1 MGQRLLVDFWVNPWQ
16 NHALGKV
23 SQFQL
28 CNSATPQHTP
38 RTWGVAELELK
49 GFVRLQVPNSATPQ
63 LRSTPP
69 HLGSCRVGTQ
79 RLCEAPSPQVRNS
92 AAPPPALGELQSWNS
107 KGLRGSKSPSAQLRD
122 SAAPPPHLG
131 SCRVGTQRVCEAPSP
146 QVRNS
151 ATPQHP
157 SRTWGVGFGAAS
169 VANFGEDGGHYRN
182 RS

>member
-1 MGQRLLVDFWVNPWQ
+1 MFTTREPWLSNHQPHGTLLVLAGQGEGCGCLGWLTSRFQLPNSATLQHTPALGELDLGQRLLVDFWVNPWQ

-92 AAPPPALGELQSWNS
+92 AAPP
-107 KGLRGSKSPSAQLRD
+107 
-122 SAAPPPHLG
+122 
-131 SCRVGTQRVCEAPSP
+131 
-146 QVRNS
+146 
-151 ATPQHP
+151 
-157 SRTWGVGFGAAS
+157 RTWGVGFGAAS
-169 VANFGEDGGHYRN
+169 VANFGEDGGHYRY